1 MSNMPKKPFSFG
13 QTLRFIHLNH
23 SFDVIDEFQVH
34 LDSAWSQSEARL
46 RKEYEGLSA
55 DGFDNELDME
65 DYRSFLE
72 DDFYQLGEVKK
83 LGQALALSG
92 LYRQFETQVIRV
104 LGSTFPNM
112 GKAKK
117 ANILRGISEP
127 EIDCSKLVGFAAVD
141 ELRLLNN
148 IIKHAGSKASA
159 ELATKYPNW
168 VENTELADLDKAY
181 ARLKPLVKQ
190 YTHAFVNEA
199 YDQSV
204 AFEAAPAKPASDFSK
219 PS

>member
-1 MSNMPKKPFSFG
+1 M
-13 QTLRFIHLNH
+13 RFIHLNH
-23 SFDVIDEFQVH
+23 SFDVIDEFQIH

-46 RKEYEGLSA
+46 RKEYEGLNSA
-55 DGFDNELDME
+55 GFENEHDME
-65 DYRSFLE
+65 DYRSLLE
-72 DDFYQLGEVKK
+72 DDYYQLGEVKK

-92 LYRQFETQVIRV
+92 LYRQFETQVMRV
-104 LGSTFPNM
+104 LGTTFPNM
-112 GKAKK
+112 SKTKK
-117 ANILRGISEP
+117 ANILRGIPEP
-127 EIDCSKLVGFAAVD
+127 EIDCSRLVGFAAVD

-159 ELATKYPNW
+159 ELATKYPSW

-181 ARLKPLVKQ
+181 ARLKPLVRQ

-199 YDQSV
+199 YDQSA
-204 AFEAAPAKPASDFSK
+204 AFETAPAKPASGVPK